1 MTDEK
6 ELLKIFSEEVQH
18 VIANDKVR
26 EGYIIRSG
34 SLKAICISPLR
45 NYGGGSRALWAIE
58 GVEAQLTVN
67 PVFPYIHGICLK
79 IYDDELAF
87 DFKPI
92 KGKWFDNDD
101 DWERTSDNKEIRKLN
116 IKDIR
121 RYDRGH
127 LY

>member
-1 MTDEK
+1 MTNER
-6 ELLKIFSEEVQH
+6 ELLEKFGKEIQTVRNNGNE
-18 VIANDKVR
+18 R
-26 EGYIIRSG
+26 EGYIINSG
-34 SLKAICISPLR
+34 PLKAICITPMRS
-45 NYGGGSRALWAIE
+45 YGGGSRALWAIE

-79 IYDDELAF
+79 IYDDELAI

-92 KGKWFDNDD
+92 KGKWFDNED
-101 DWERTSDNKEIRKLN
+101 DWGRSSDKKEIRKLN